1 MSCAGDGLL
10 VGMLPFAKKRNYRY
24 LVEEKDVKR
33 FKVHS
38 MQSSLT
44 SGSLFDMRIRTGF
57 KVVRDYTFSYDK
69 VETSFTDKVRFI
81 FPPTGHLI
89 FNLFFGDNFMLRFL
103 NYDHSE
109 GAPNHLYIT
118 GLLSQGSLTTAQQ
131 GGGGGYA
138 MKIHPV
144 VGYHFLK
151 IPMYEL
157 TDRMVRLSH
166 IFGREG
172 RQLRR
177 TEANRPLVTI
187 DHIDLKQFFHKY
199 LPEKSVYLR
208 DPIYHAVN
216 KILQKKGAVQVKK
229 LAAEFC
235 MSERTLH
242 RQFLQKV
249 GLSPQAYAKIWQLLF
264 ALELLG
270 NNPRAKLP
278 DIAFKAGYYDVAH
291 LARDFR
297 NKLFV
302 PPSEFYRDINPMLQS
317 YLNFPDSLK

>member
-1 MSCAGDGLL
+1 
-10 VGMLPFAKKRNYRY
+10 
-24 LVEEKDVKR
+24 
-33 FKVHS
+33 

-44 SGSLFDMRIRTGF
+44 PGPPFEMQIRSGF
-57 KVVRDYTFSYDK
+57 KVVRDYTFSYEK
-69 VETSFTDKVRFI
+69 VETSFKDKVRFI

-89 FNLFFGDNFMLRFL
+89 FNLFFGDDFTLRFL

-109 GAPNHLYIT
+109 GKPNHLYIT
-118 GLLSQGSLTTAQQ
+118 GILSRGSLTTAQQ
-131 GGGGGYA
+131 GKGGGYA

-144 VGYHFLK
+144 VGYHFLR

-157 TDRMVRLSH
+157 TDRMVQLSH
-166 IFGREG
+166 IFDQEG
-172 RQLRR
+172 LPLRKM
-177 TEANRPLVTI
+177 EADRSLFGF
-187 DHIDLKQFFHKY
+187 DQADMKRFLRKY

-216 KILQKKGAVQVKK
+216 KIIQKKGAIHVKK
-229 LAAEFC
+229 IAAEFC

-249 GLSPQAYAKIWQLLF
+249 GLAPQAYAKIWQLMF
-264 ALELLG
+264 AMELLR
-270 NNPRAKLP
+270 NNPGAKLP

-291 LARDFR
+291 LAHDFR

-302 PPSEFYRDINPMLQS
+302 PPSKFYRDINPMLQS
-317 YLNFPDSLK
+317 YLDFSDSLK